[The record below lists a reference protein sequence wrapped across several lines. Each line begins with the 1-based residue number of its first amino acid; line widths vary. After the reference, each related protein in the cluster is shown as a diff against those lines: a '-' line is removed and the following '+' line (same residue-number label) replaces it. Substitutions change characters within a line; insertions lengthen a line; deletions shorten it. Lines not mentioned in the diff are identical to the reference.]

1 MLQIPLAWWLASVAG
16 FGPGGVFWSIVISE
30 SLLSVFGVAV
40 FRHGNWRLQ
49 QV

>member
-1 MLQIPLAWWLASVAG
+1 
-16 FGPGGVFWSIVISE
+16 VISE